1 MPDSASLPF
10 NMYVL
15 PTGPSGTGYPWMVV
29 QRIPMR
35 SRLVPV
41 LGALVLLAGLMPPA
55 AQSRPATGELRA
67 VVFDAVLPFIEK
79 RGDSYVGLAVDVL
92 SAVKD
97 EAGATSLHFIPVASI
112 DQGFDAIT
120 TGKADIACGVAFTW
134 PRTRQALFTL
144 PFAIGGT
151 RLLAPAG
158 VDGTPDSLSGRTVGV
173 VDNSAAAQVIAS
185 VVPAAKLRGFK
196 TPAEA
201 LAALND
207 NTVDILAGSSLWL
220 AANRGSGN
228 KKLVPDYP
236 YARTGIG
243 CIVAQNNPGLL
254 TAGNLAIAQMMQAYV
269 DGDSGSREM
278 VNRWVGPGSAIKL
291 SEEQISDFY
300 ALILTSTAEIS
311 TTVKP
316 PDQQGAE

>member
-1 MPDSASLPF
+1 
-10 NMYVL
+10 
-15 PTGPSGTGYPWMVV
+15 
-29 QRIPMR
+29 
-35 SRLVPV
+35 
-41 LGALVLLAGLMPPA
+41 MPPA
-55 AQSRPATGELRA
+55 SQSRPATSELRA
-67 VVFDAVLPFIEK
+67 VVFDAVLPFIDK
-79 RGDSYVGLAVDVL
+79 RGDSYEGLAVDVL
-92 SAVKD
+92 NAVRD
-97 EAGATSLHFIPVASI
+97 EAAATSLRFMPAASI
-112 DQGFDAIT
+112 DQGLDAIT

-134 PRTRQALFTL
+134 PRTRQVLFTL

-158 VDGTPDSLSGRTVGV
+158 VDGTPDSLGGRTVGV
-173 VDNSAAAQVIAS
+173 VENSAAAQVIAS
-185 VVPAAKLRGFK
+185 VVPAARLRGFK

-207 NTVDILAGSSLWL
+207 NSVEILAGSSLWL

-228 KKLVPDYP
+228 KVLVPTYP
-236 YARTGIG
+236 YGRSGIG
-243 CIVAQNNPGLL
+243 CIVAQNNPRLL
-254 TAGNLAIAQMMQAYV
+254 TAANLAIAQMMQAYV

-300 ALILTSTAEIS
+300 QLILTSTAEIS

-316 PDQQGAE
+316 PDKQGAE